1 MKTSEFSIP
10 EPDRKYTWSNIKY
23 NNHCDVVRVCIDRS
37 EILIQI
43 CMPALEL
50 IVATHMQFCN
60 GGSLV
65 HSKAWGAQQIPH
77 SNVDTPVFR
86 KYFRGKEHRDFMRNT
101 IVEVLL
107 LVVAGSSSLWP
118 RLWLLRGAACSAQ
131 HINQLQKLLHH
142 QMKLD
147 LAFLVKTKARKS
159 GLSTNIIGSPDF
171 ASL

>member
-147 LAFLVKTKARKS
+147 LAITIKPSQEK
-159 GLSTNIIGSPDF
+159 LSLAAT
-171 ASL
+171 